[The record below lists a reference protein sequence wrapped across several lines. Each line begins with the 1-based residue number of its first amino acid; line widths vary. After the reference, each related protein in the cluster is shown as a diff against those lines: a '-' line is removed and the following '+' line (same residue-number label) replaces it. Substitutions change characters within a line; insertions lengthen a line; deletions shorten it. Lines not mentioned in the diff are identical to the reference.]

1 MIPNLLR
8 NFALVYSDWVI
19 KRRWAILVVGLI
31 SALAAGSGLARI
43 QFTAD
48 YRAYFG
54 PNNPQ
59 LLAYDALE
67 NVYIGSDNILF
78 VLKPASGGVF
88 TRKTLRAIKDLT
100 DVSWRIPYASRVDSI
115 TNFQHTRAEGDDLTV
130 ADLVVDPEV
139 LSDAMLTAARDVAL
153 NEPALRGRLISLDG
167 GTTGVVVTFQF
178 PLDDRTGPIPEVSAR
193 AREIVDN
200 IRAVHPGLT
209 VAITG
214 MAAFGD
220 AMVAAAQKDM
230 RTLVPAI
237 YGCLMVL
244 LFLFYRSFWAM
255 AATMLVISMA
265 AAAATG
271 LGAWL
276 GIEYT
281 PGSAI
286 APVIILTLAVADC
299 VHILMTVFY
308 EMGEGRSKHDALVES
323 MRVNTEPVF
332 LTSLTTAVGFLCLN
346 FSDSPPF
353 GDMGNVSAI
362 GAVAAWAYSMIFL
375 PALMAALPLKAR
387 KSAKRAPMGRLGDFL
402 VVNRRR
408 LLWGISA
415 GAVLIAGF
423 LPLNVL
429 EDRFIEYLDESI
441 PMRVDTDFAVEHLT
455 GAYVMEFSVP
465 AGAPGAVSE
474 PEYLDRLENFA
485 NWLRAQP
492 EIDHVTSF
500 TDVMKRL
507 NKSMHGDDQAWYRLP
522 ERRDLAAQYLL
533 LYEMS
538 LPYGLD
544 LNTQINVDKSATR
557 LTVILEN
564 IPSTRMRDVKTRA
577 EIWLQDNAL
586 PEMGSEGTG
595 PAIMFAYISQ
605 RNIQTMF
612 VGTGVA
618 FLLISA
624 ILVLTLHSVRLGL
637 ISLIPN
643 ILPALITF
651 GLWGLFVGH
660 VGLAAAAIMATT
672 MGLVVDDTV
681 HVLSI
686 YNRARREHCFGT
698 HDAIRFCYA
707 HVGKALFVTTA
718 VLVAGFGILGTS
730 SFGVNANQG
739 QLTAIALTV
748 ALALDFLLLPS
759 LLMYLDEEPVCEC
772 VTCVAANLKEQGT

>member
-1 MIPNLLR
+1 
-8 NFALVYSDWVI
+8 
-19 KRRWAILVVGLI
+19 
-31 SALAAGSGLARI
+31 
-43 QFTAD
+43 
-48 YRAYFG
+48 
-54 PNNPQ
+54 
-59 LLAYDALE
+59 
-67 NVYIGSDNILF
+67 
-78 VLKPASGGVF
+78 
-88 TRKTLRAIKDLT
+88 
-100 DVSWRIPYASRVDSI
+100 
-115 TNFQHTRAEGDDLTV
+115 
-130 ADLVVDPEV
+130 
-139 LSDAMLTAARDVAL
+139 
-153 NEPALRGRLISLDG
+153 
-167 GTTGVVVTFQF
+167 
-178 PLDDRTGPIPEVSAR
+178 
-193 AREIVDN
+193 
-200 IRAVHPGLT
+200 
-209 VAITG
+209 
-214 MAAFGD
+214 
-220 AMVAAAQKDM
+220 
-230 RTLVPAI
+230 
-237 YGCLMVL
+237 
-244 LFLFYRSFWAM
+244 
-255 AATMLVISMA
+255 
-265 AAAATG
+265 
-271 LGAWL
+271 
-276 GIEYT
+276 
-281 PGSAI
+281 
-286 APVIILTLAVADC
+286 
-299 VHILMTVFY
+299 
-308 EMGEGRSKHDALVES
+308 
-323 MRVNTEPVF
+323 
-332 LTSLTTAVGFLCLN
+332 
-346 FSDSPPF
+346 
-353 GDMGNVSAI
+353 
-362 GAVAAWAYSMIFL
+362 AYSMIFL
-375 PALMAALPLKAR
+375 PALMAVLPLKAR
-387 KSAKRAPMGRLGDFL
+387 KPGKRAPMGRLGSFL
-402 VVNRRR
+402 VINRRR

-507 NKSMHGDDQAWYRLP
+507 NKSMHGDNQAWYHLP

-577 EIWLQDNAL
+577 EIWLRDNAL

-707 HVGKALFVTTA
+707 HVGKALFVTTT

-730 SFGVNANQG
+730 SFGVNSDQG

-759 LLMYLDEEPVCEC
+759 LLMYLDEERVCEC